1 LSGGVKNCDQ
11 NIYIYMYNIAITNV
25 CDEAPAQLQE
35 YPLRLEHPP
44 WRHLAET
51 LRASAKNK
59 SLQKCILITVYPNN

>member
-1 LSGGVKNCDQ
+1 VVVLRIVIRK
-11 NIYIYMYNIAITNV
+11 IYIYTTITNV

-35 YPLRLEHPP
+35 YPLRQEHPP

-59 SLQKCILITVYPNN
+59 SLQKCILIISQ